1 MTQDQ
6 SSVERMEYNSARE
19 RLMIPEYGRN
29 IQKMIEYAHTLD
41 TKERRTEAAL
51 SIIRVMGQVNPL
63 TKEDDS
69 PQKLW
74 DHMFIISGYS
84 LDVDSPYPMPS
95 PEKLTSKP
103 DPVPYPS
110 SKMAY
115 RHYGRVIQRM
125 ALDVAAELDEEKR
138 KEKSLGLANL
148 MKRSYLSWNRST
160 VADQVILKDLKDMS
174 EGKLVLPDD
183 TVLGTVQEL
192 QPLVAETQPSRNSK
206 NKKNKR
212 KSNNNNNKR
221 RRPPQQRGN

>member
-1 MTQDQ
+1 
-6 SSVERMEYNSARE
+6 MEYNSARE

-29 IQKMIEYAHTLD
+29 IQKMIEYAGTLE
-41 TKERRTEAAL
+41 TKEDRTEAAL

-84 LDVDSPYPMPS
+84 LDVESPYPMPS
-95 PEKLTSKP
+95 PEKLSAKP
-103 DPVPYPS
+103 DPMEYPS

-125 ALDVAAELDEEKR
+125 AKDVGAETDEEKR
-138 KEKSLGLANL
+138 KVQSLGLANL

-160 VADQVILKDLKDMS
+160 VADQVILKDMKDMS
-174 EGKLVLPDD
+174 EGKLDLPDD
-183 TVLGTVQEL
+183 TVLGTAQEL
-192 QPLVAETQPSRNSK
+192 QPLVAEQPQARTSN
-206 NKKNKR
+206 NKKRR
-212 KSNNNNNKR
+212 KSNTNNNNKK

>member
-1 MTQDQ
+1 
-6 SSVERMEYNSARE
+6 MEYNSARE

-29 IQKMIEYAHTLD
+29 IQKMIEYALTLD
-41 TKERRTEAAL
+41 SKEKRTEAAL

-74 DHMFIISGYS
+74 DHMFIISGYQ
-84 LDVDSPYPMPS
+84 LDVDSPYPVPS

-103 DPVPYPS
+103 DNIPYPS

-125 ALDVAAELDEEKR
+125 VDDVVTEAVEEIR

-148 MKRSYLSWNRST
+148 MKRSYLSWNRNS
-160 VADQVILKDLKDMS
+160 VADQVIVKDLSDMS
-174 EGKLVLPDD
+174 EGKLVLPED
-183 TVLGTVQEL
+183 TVLCSSQEL
-192 QPLVAETQPSRNSK
+192 QPLVMEQQQSRNSNKKKRRK
-206 NKKNKR
+206 NKK
-212 KSNNNNNKR
+212 
-221 RRPPQQRGN
+221 RRPQQQRGN

>member
-1 MTQDQ
+1 
-6 SSVERMEYNSARE
+6 MEYNSARE

-29 IQKMIEYAHTLD
+29 IQKMIEYALTLD
-41 TKERRTEAAL
+41 TKEKRTEAAL

-103 DPVPYPS
+103 DSIPYPS
-110 SKMAY
+110 AKMAY

-125 ALDVAAELDEEKR
+125 VQDVAAESDEEKR

-160 VADQVILKDLKDMS
+160 VADSVILKDLKDMS
-174 EGKLVLPDD
+174 EGKLVLAED
-183 TVLGTVQEL
+183 TVLGTAQEL
-192 QPLVAETQPSRNSK
+192 QPLVVEQQTA
-206 NKKNKR
+206 R
-212 KSNNNNNKR
+212 KSNNKKRRKNNKK
-221 RRPPQQRGN
+221 RRPQQQRGN

>member
-1 MTQDQ
+1 
-6 SSVERMEYNSARE
+6 
-19 RLMIPEYGRN
+19 MIPEYGRN
-29 IQKMIEYAHTLD
+29 IQKMIEYAGTLG
-41 TKERRTEAAL
+41 TKEARTEAAL

-84 LDVDSPYPMPS
+84 LDVESPFPMPS
-95 PEKLTSKP
+95 PEKLSAKP
-103 DPVPYPS
+103 DPMTYPS

-125 ALDVAAELDEEKR
+125 ALDVAAEADEEKR
-138 KEKSLGLANL
+138 KEKSIGLANL

-160 VADQVILKDLKDMS
+160 VADSVILKDMKDMS
-174 EGKLVLPDD
+174 DGKLVLPDD
-183 TVLGTVQEL
+183 TVLGTAQEL
-192 QPLVAETQPSRNSK
+192 QPLVAEQPQA
-206 NKKNKR
+206 R
-212 KSNNNNNKR
+212 KSNNKKRRKNNNNSSNKR